1 MMIFEN
7 DFLVEQAKKD
17 GLKTWEDLRDY
28 LVDNCGYHELA
39 VYSMDDF
46 NDIIHDIMSGET
58 FRASYA
64 AKMLDKSFS
73 FSDDFFYFDDRG
85 YIHSEK
91 KEHYCWELIDA
102 YAEIKGK

>member
-28 LVDNCGYHELA
+28 LVSECGWHDLDVYYMNEFDN
-39 VYSMDDF
+39 
-46 NDIIHDIMSGET
+46 IMSDEAFG
-58 FRASYA
+58 AQYA
-64 AKMLDKSFS
+64 VEMIDKSFS
-73 FSDDFFYFDDRG
+73 FQDDLFYFDDWG
-85 YIHSEK
+85 YIQSEK
-91 KEHYCWELIDA
+91 EESYHWRLIDA